1 VRNEKN
7 KKKVM
12 RPAITPEFQNENLT
26 REVEEKFNNSGNL
39 YQAIENADGIPYQ
52 LVFGKR
58 IGEGYFLNIGDGIRE
73 LFGIASGEFT
83 EELFQRAILEIHPFF
98 PATPHSPAELR
109 EKIISGDIRKSKSEI
124 MIATTDGE
132 KRWIKDCY
140 VAIIDDKTG
149 RVTGLQGIFF
159 DITGQKQLL
168 TQLEAA
174 REKATESDRLKTAFL
189 NNLTHEIRTP
199 LNAIVGFSTLLNEP
213 GQLLDNRLEFQD
225 IITHSSDH
233 LLEIVDDVVEISKIE
248 AKVIQLIKKEAN
260 INEMLQRVYNR
271 FRPDAEER
279 KIILRYDAP
288 VGQQEL
294 IITTDGYKL
303 FQTLSNLVGNAVK
316 FTVEGKVNF
325 GYTIKEKHVEFYV
338 SDTGIGIGVEHHLNV
353 FKPFYQCESSS
364 TKRYEGTGL
373 GLSIAKAYVELLGG
387 EIWFNSKPGE
397 GSVFSFNIPL
407 GNG

>member
-1 VRNEKN
+1 
-7 KKKVM
+7 M
-12 RPAITPEFQNENLT
+12 RPATISGFQNENVA
-26 REVEEKFNNSGNL
+26 REVEEKFNNSGDL

-58 IGEGYFLNIGDGIRE
+58 KGEGYFLNVGDGIRE
-73 LFGIASGEFT
+73 LFGITTEEFT
-83 EELFQRAILEIHPFF
+83 EDLFQRAIIEIIPLNADI
-98 PATPHSPAELR
+98 PQNQAELNK
-109 EKIISGDIRKSKSEI
+109 KIISGELRKIKREI
-124 MIATTDGE
+124 MIASAEGE
-132 KRWIKDCY
+132 KRWIKDCSI
-140 VAIIDDKTG
+140 AIIDDKTG
-149 RVTGLQGIFF
+149 RATGLQGIFF

-168 TQLEAA
+168 AQLEAA
-174 REKATESDRLKTAFL
+174 SEKATESDRLKTAFL
-189 NNLTHEIRTP
+189 NNLPHEIRTP

-213 GQLLDNRLEFQD
+213 GQLMDNRLEFQD

-248 AKVIQLIKKEAN
+248 AKIVRLIKKEVN
-260 INEMLQRVYNR
+260 INEMFQRVYNR
-271 FRPDAEER
+271 FKPDAEE
-279 KIILRYDAP
+279 KSIILRYDAP
-288 VGQQEL
+288 VGQHDL

-325 GYTIKEKHVEFYV
+325 GYTIKEKHIEFYV
-338 SDTGIGIGVEHHLNV
+338 SDTGIGIGVEHQPNV

-373 GLSIAKAYVELLGG
+373 GLSIAKAYIELLGG
-387 EIWFNSKPGE
+387 EIWFYSKPGE

-407 GNG
+407 VKS

>member
-1 VRNEKN
+1 
-7 KKKVM
+7 M
-12 RPAITPEFQNENLT
+12 RPATTPGFQNENLT
-26 REVEEKFNNSGNL
+26 REVEDKFNNSGDL

-58 IGEGYFLNIGDGIRE
+58 IGEGYFLNVGDGIRE
-73 LFGIASGEFT
+73 LFGIATGEFT

-98 PATPHSPAELR
+98 PDTLYSPAELR

-132 KRWIKDCY
+132 KRWIKDCC

-149 RVTGLQGIFF
+149 RATGLQGIFF

-189 NNLTHEIRTP
+189 NNLPHEIRTP

-213 GQLLDNRLEFQD
+213 GQMMDNRLEFQD

-248 AKVIQLIKKEAN
+248 AKIVRLIKKEVN

-271 FRPDAEER
+271 FRPDAEEK

-316 FTVEGKVNF
+316 FTVEGKVDF
-325 GYTIKEKHVEFYV
+325 GYTTKEKHIEFYV

-397 GSVFSFNIPL
+397 GSVFSFSIPL
-407 GNG
+407 GKG